1 MSSAPQNTI
10 THIAPESPVAS
21 LEKDQL
27 EAYFADII
35 ALVEKAKDLKK
46 EYDGAIGETKSA
58 YSIVYNDFLWKIQR
72 ECGRLHF
79 YVCGIDSLNPFN

>member
-1 MSSAPQNTI
+1 MSA
-10 THIAPESPVAS
+10 AS
-21 LEKDQL
+21 VEPPAATLEKDKL

-46 EYDGAIGETKSA
+46 EYDAATGETKGA
-58 YSIVYNDFLWKIQR
+58 YSLVYNDFLWKIQR